1 MEQQDHKTMQ
11 KGSIFR
17 GGKHRQ
23 SHTRHY
29 IWMNKNILMKVKKV
43 KSTGM
48 SQNFLIVVNFGENE
62 E

>member
-1 MEQQDHKTMQ
+1 MQ

>member
-1 MEQQDHKTMQ
+1 MQ
-11 KGSIFR
+11 KGSIFTN
-17 GGKHRQ
+17 GKHRQ

-29 IWMNKNILMKVKKV
+29 IWMNKNILMKVKKI
-43 KSTGM
+43 KSKGM